1 MNTIAC
7 SSFLFL
13 NVTSSIAVME
23 ANIILPYPS
32 FCAPLLQHAELEIKE
47 AAWPVLNATY
57 GGSHEH
63 IQFLVSQGCIKPLC
77 DLLGLENIFKVG
89 EVNKEIGMD
98 NWVNVYTQM
107 IDECDGV
114 EKIEN
119 LHIHDNN
126 EIYEWVV
133 KEEEGER
140 LIQDGGIGNQQQGL
154 GFATNQPNIPIVV

>member
-1 MNTIAC
+1 MGMHVVVVVVIQQKNPKLPL
-7 SSFLFL
+7 SKLKENNQLKDSVLY
-13 NVTSSIAVME
+13 AVME

-77 DLLGLENIFKVG
+77 DLLGLEDIFKVG

-98 NWVNVYTQM
+98 NW
-107 IDECDGV
+107 
-114 EKIEN
+114 
-119 LHIHDNN
+119 
-126 EIYEWVV
+126 
-133 KEEEGER
+133 EEEEER

-154 GFATNQPNIPIVV
+154 GFATNQPNIPTFHLVASNLVEVVV

>member
-1 MNTIAC
+1 MGMHVVVVVVIQQKNPKLPL
-7 SSFLFL
+7 SKLKENNQLKDSVLY
-13 NVTSSIAVME
+13 AVME

-77 DLLGLENIFKVG
+77 DLLGLEDIFKVG

-126 EIYEWVV
+126 EIYE
-133 KEEEGER
+133 
-140 LIQDGGIGNQQQGL
+140 
-154 GFATNQPNIPIVV
+154 